1 MAERHILLT
10 AYSVITSRAKE
21 TQKTDT
27 KTQENMKLLSDNRML
42 SWELA
47 VENTDYE
54 SLYLNSAYT
63 TAESAFKE
71 LTVPNDKRTIL
82 KYDIYK
88 KKPIYDIEAVFA
100 FTTVA
105 VKSMFT
111 MKDIYYHDEKPIPLV
126 NADGELRYQ
135 THQEFIEDRLKK
147 VYAFSTEGE
156 RELLFKHSS
165 ISDDGVN
172 PNESIKSVLEMV
184 NKVENYAKQYPDDT
198 VIIHAD
204 MSGGFRHIPFILMMV
219 LNILQRA
226 GYTIGELIYTMLSK
240 GHISV
245 ERINDIFDMQRF
257 TNGIH
262 EFIEF
267 GSGEELDRFY
277 SLNKEKSD
285 CKEASSDYDKKIDT
299 FISAVKNFSEAITFS
314 DRTIFQNAVK
324 GIEQAWRELEGNI
337 TDTSLEDLALKNNLD
352 LLKTFSPRIKEEYE
366 LLWNPNSVLDYI
378 HWCLKHNF
386 IQQALTLYIELIPEV
401 LLNKNKYQKEDNSN
415 SILQVIDR
423 AKMELEH
430 EKSESPYTLEYY
442 LLNQYSANVDSKREE
457 KAKNSI
463 KAIGKKY
470 LVLLEKFL
478 SVKRN
483 EDIKWFVDIGENI
496 REDTLEEFF
505 QEANRR
511 FHIDDEFDFILGTI
525 NNNKAVVKVEECKNN
540 WVWLLQMIT
549 NPLEGLYKTYKETL
563 KTLEMVLSNIE
574 AGKYKDE
581 ASKMTVSFIERIWYK
596 ECLDYIT
603 KKEHDRYD
611 SLLGYI
617 CLHKTW
623 SNNLKTLSENLYGFD
638 LLNMARTVLH
648 ELDHEIDTLKANGK
662 KRELRINYLIVGQ
675 ISLDEISPI
684 ILPYTV
690 KEYTISQE
698 PAFDKEIA
706 NMDAKSKVDNIQ
718 AMIDG
723 DGNDKKNNNS
733 GKIMIMNPELLKKL
747 SSKLDQLEFSSNII
761 ALIEKSMGN
770 EAFNNIKEH
779 YQCLI
784 PSEGINE
791 VYAKD
796 MWDRDTLSLLV
807 LRSILYPYYELK
819 LIRNDS
825 VHAREVRHKEIT
837 KTDVKILIEKS
848 LNTIEKYLELCKG

>member
-10 AYSVITSRAKE
+10 AYSVVTAHAKK
-21 TQKTDT
+21 TQEIDT
-27 KTQENMKLLSDNRML
+27 NKQENMKLLSDNRML
-42 SWELA
+42 TWELA
-47 VENTDYE
+47 VENTEYE
-54 SLYLNSAYT
+54 TLYLNSAYT

-71 LTVPNDKRTIL
+71 LTVSNDKRKIL

-88 KKPIYDIEAVFA
+88 EKPIYDIEAVFA
-100 FTTVA
+100 FTTTA
-105 VKSMFT
+105 VESAFT

-126 NADGELRYQ
+126 NSDGEPRYQ

-147 VYAFSTEGE
+147 VYAFSTGGD

-184 NKVENYAKQYPDDT
+184 SKVENYAKLYPNDK

-226 GYTIGELIYTMLSK
+226 GYSIGDLIYTMLSK
-240 GHISV
+240 GYISV

-285 CKEASSDYDKKIDT
+285 CKDIRTDYDNKIDT

-324 GIEQAWRELEGNI
+324 GIEQAWRDLEGNI
-337 TDTSLEDLALKNNLD
+337 SDSTLEDLALKNNLD
-352 LLKTFSPRIKEEYE
+352 LLKTFSPRIKKEYE
-366 LLWNPNSVLDYI
+366 LLWNPNSDLDYI

-401 LLNKNKYQKEDNSN
+401 LLNKNKHQKESDSN
-415 SILQVIDR
+415 SILQLINR
-423 AKMELEH
+423 AKMEVEH
-430 EKSESPYTLEYY
+430 KKSESPYTLEYY
-442 LLNQYSANVDSKREE
+442 LLNQYSANVDSKREAQ
-457 KAKNSI
+457 AKKSM
-463 KAIGKKY
+463 KLFGKKY
-470 LVLLEKFL
+470 LSLLEKFL
-478 SVKRN
+478 SVKSE
-483 EDIKWFVDIGENI
+483 EDRKWFREIGENI
-496 REDTLEEFF
+496 REDRVEEFF

-511 FHIDDEFDFILGTI
+511 FHIDSEFDFILDTI
-525 NNNKAVVKVEECKNN
+525 NNDKAIVRVEECRNN
-540 WVWLLQMIT
+540 WAWLLQMIT

-563 KTLEMVLSNIE
+563 KTLEIVLSNIE
-574 AGKYKDE
+574 SGKYKDDTN
-581 ASKMTVSFIERIWYK
+581 KITGPFIDRIWHK
-596 ECLDYIT
+596 ECLEHIT
-603 KKEHDRYD
+603 KKEQNRYD

-623 SNNLKTLSENLYGFD
+623 TSKLKAVTDNVYGFELVKAAKKALLD
-638 LLNMARTVLH
+638 LNN
-648 ELDHEIDTLKANGK
+648 EIDTLKDNGENRK
-662 KRELRINYLIVGQ
+662 LRSNYLIVGQ
-675 ISLDEISPI
+675 ISWEEITPI
-684 ILPYTV
+684 ILPYTI
-690 KEYTISQE
+690 KDYTISQE

-706 NMDAKSKVDNIQ
+706 TMDAKSKVDNIQ

-733 GKIMIMNPELLKKL
+733 GKIMIMNPQLLENL
-747 SSKLDQLEFSSNII
+747 SSKLEQLEFSSNII
-761 ALIEKSMGN
+761 ALIEKSM
-770 EAFNNIKEH
+770 ESEEFHNIKEY
-779 YQCLI
+779 YQYLI
-784 PSEGINE
+784 PTE
-791 VYAKD
+791 VDNKVYEKD

-825 VHAREVRHKEIT
+825 VHAREVRHKETT
-837 KTDVKILIEKS
+837 KTDVKTLIEKS
-848 LNTIEKYLELCKG
+848 LNTIEKYLELCKI

>member
-1 MAERHILLT
+1 MAKRHILLT
-10 AYSVITSRAKE
+10 AYSVITSRPKG

-27 KTQENMKLLSDNRML
+27 SKQENMKLLSDNRML
-42 SWELA
+42 TWELD
-47 VENTDYE
+47 VENTAYE
-54 SLYLNSAYT
+54 MLYLNSAYT

-71 LTVPNDKRTIL
+71 LTVPNDKRKIL
-82 KYDIYK
+82 KHDMYK

-100 FTTVA
+100 FTTTA
-105 VKSMFT
+105 VESMLT
-111 MKDIYYHDEKPIPLV
+111 MKDIYYHDEKLIPLV
-126 NADGELRYQ
+126 NIDGELRYQ
-135 THQEFIEDRLKK
+135 THQEFIEDRLKNI
-147 VYAFSTEGE
+147 YEFSREGE

-184 NKVENYAKQYPDDT
+184 NKVENYAKCYPNDT

-226 GYTIGELIYTMLSK
+226 GYSIGELIYTMLSK
-240 GHISV
+240 GQISV

-257 TNGIH
+257 TNGVH

-277 SLNKEKSD
+277 SLNKAKSD
-285 CKEASSDYDKKIDT
+285 CKNTNSDYDKKIDT

-324 GIEQAWRELEGNI
+324 GIEQAWRDLEGNI
-337 TDTSLEDLALKNNLD
+337 ADTSLEDLALKNNLD
-352 LLKTFSPRIKEEYE
+352 LLKTFSPRIKKEYE
-366 LLWNPNSVLDYI
+366 LLWNPNSELDYI

-401 LLNKNKYQKEDNSN
+401 LLNKNKHQKDDNSN
-415 SILQVIDR
+415 SILQIIDR
-423 AKMELEH
+423 EKMEYEH
-430 EKSESPYTLEYY
+430 KKSASPYTLEYY
-442 LLNQYSANVDSKREE
+442 LLNQYSASVDAKREAL
-457 KAKNSI
+457 AKNSV
-463 KAIGKKY
+463 KFVGKKY
-470 LVLLEKFL
+470 LTLLEKFL
-478 SVKRN
+478 AVKRK

-496 REDTLEEFF
+496 REDTVEEFF
-505 QEANRR
+505 QKANRR
-511 FHIDDEFDFILGTI
+511 FYIDSKFSFKLDTI
-525 NNNKAVVKVEECKNN
+525 DSDKAVVKVEECRKN

-549 NPLEGLYKTYKETL
+549 SPLEGLYKTYKETF

-574 AGKYKDE
+574 SGKYKDDTN
-581 ASKMTVSFIERIWYK
+581 KITISFIERSWYK
-596 ECLDYIT
+596 ECLENIT

-617 CLHKTW
+617 CLHKAWFNT
-623 SNNLKTLSENLYGFD
+623 LKATTENVYGFD
-638 LLNMARTVLH
+638 LVKMARKVLH
-648 ELDHEIDTLKANGK
+648 DLNNEIDALKVKGK
-662 KRELRINYLIVGQ
+662 RRELRINYLTVGQ
-675 ISLDEISPI
+675 ISLEEIIPI
-684 ILPYTV
+684 ILPYGI
-690 KEYTISQE
+690 KEYIISQE

-733 GKIMIMNPELLKKL
+733 GKIMTMNPQLLEKL
-747 SSKLDQLEFSSNII
+747 SSKLHQLEFSSNII
-761 ALIEKSMGN
+761 SLIEKSMEN
-770 EAFNNIKEH
+770 KKFKNIKEL
-779 YQCLI
+779 YNYLI
-784 PSEGINE
+784 PNE
-791 VYAKD
+791 YTSKVYAKD
-796 MWDRDTLSLLV
+796 MWNRDILSLLV

-825 VHAREVRHKEIT
+825 VHAREVRHKEIA

-848 LNTIEKYLELCKG
+848 LNTIEQYIELCKA